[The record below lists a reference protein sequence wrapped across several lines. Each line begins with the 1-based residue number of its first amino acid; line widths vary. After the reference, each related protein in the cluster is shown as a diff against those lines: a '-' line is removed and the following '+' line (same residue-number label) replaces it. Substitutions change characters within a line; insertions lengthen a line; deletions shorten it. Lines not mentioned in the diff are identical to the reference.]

1 MKTLLTTEQVA
12 QTLQIN
18 QLTVY
23 ALIARGELEASRIG
37 KGYRISEE
45 AVAAYIKRNTVRA
58 SEEEKAG

>member
-23 ALIARGELEASRIG
+23 ALIASGELEASRIG
-37 KGYRISEE
+37 KGYRISED
-45 AVAAYIKRNTVRA
+45 AVAAYIEKNKVRVN
-58 SEEEKAG
+58 EEKAG